1 LGFFAGV
8 FLTVGGG
15 AGAFYFRIHEQN
27 GAVQSLP
34 LPRHLPPG
42 PASAILVVAP
52 HCDDETLG
60 TAGLLAEAVRAGARV
75 RVVLMTNGDGYRM
88 ATARRYRQLRPD
100 AATYIRFAY
109 DRQRETLAAL
119 GALGVRPDQVTFL
132 GYPDG
137 GLAAMWS
144 SYWGP
149 ERLFTS
155 RYTRCSTSPYRNAY
169 RPDAPYCGQ
178 SVLRD
183 LEAVLRE
190 FQPTDVYLPHPG
202 DDHPDHWSAH
212 CYAMAAL
219 ERLRAEAPQG
229 DRAAPRLIG
238 IASDRTDWVLRARVY
253 CYLVHRGDWPV
264 PQGEHVQSRLV
275 PPAPLLHLDTQWET
289 LTLSPEALAAKQR
302 ALGAYRSQMAVM
314 GRFLRSFLRRDE
326 LFGILSPR
334 EVGTQPAGVP
344 ARLEGEGLS
353 PGVPTRREAEG
364 FPASGW
370 GERGAA
376 EAVYIE
382 DWDRFLP
389 VIADSAKDTLLRDIN
404 GSGDVTAIY
413 AVVGPERLHL
423 RLVTRKPLSP
433 RLTYRVR
440 LRPVAGINPELSCA
454 PIALAFKK
462 FRCSRPGVSYAYRRN
477 SLEIS
482 IPLADLGYPRALFLG
497 ADTDAPGVTIDRIA
511 WRILRIDQP
520 EVERSNVE

>member
-1 LGFFAGV
+1 MLSRRSAKWVLLGLFAGV
-8 FLTVGGG
+8 LLTAAGG

-27 GAVQSLP
+27 GAVQSQP
-34 LPRHLPPG
+34 LPRHPSPG

-88 ATARRYRQLRPD
+88 ATARRYRQLAPGS
-100 AATYIRFAY
+100 ATYIRFAY

-155 RYTRCSTSPYRNAY
+155 RYTGCSTSPYLNAF

-178 SVLRD
+178 SVLQD

-229 DRAAPRLIG
+229 NDVIPRLIG
-238 IASDRTDWVLRARVY
+238 IASERTDWVLRARVY

-264 PQGEHVQSRLV
+264 PQGEHVDARLV
-275 PPAPLLHLDTQWET
+275 PPAPLLHLNTEWET
-289 LTLSPEALAAKQR
+289 LTLSPEALAAKRR
-302 ALGAYRSQMAVM
+302 ALEAYRSQMAVM

-334 EVGTQPAGVP
+334 EVSTP
-344 ARLEGEGLS
+344 
-353 PGVPTRREAEG
+353 PTTAAEG
-364 FPASGW
+364 
-370 GERGAA
+370 
-376 EAVYIE
+376 VYIE
-382 DWDRFLP
+382 DWDRYLP

-404 GSGDVTAIY
+404 GSGDVTAVY
-413 AVVGPERLHL
+413 AVAGTERLHL
-423 RLVTRKPLSP
+423 RLVTRNPLSP

-440 LRPVAGINPELSCA
+440 LRPVAGTNPEISCA
-454 PIALAFKK
+454 PITLSFKK
-462 FRCSRPGVSYAYRRN
+462 FRCSRPSVRFAYRRN

-511 WRILRIDQP
+511 WRILRIDRP
-520 EVERSNVE
+520 AGKALSVE